1 MNVLKSV
8 VPLCLSAAMIV
19 QFTPSYTVHGEAFA
33 EDPLETEVGD
43 LTFRYIPDLPRKGE
57 CTLTSASDN
66 SDDNTISSHDT
77 LEIPG
82 KLEGYTVTALGS
94 DSKPHYYQAA
104 SFNS

>member
-43 LTFRYIPDLPRKGE
+43 LTFRYIPDLPRQGE

-66 SDDNTISSHDT
+66 SDDNTISITACCYDGVVHMLT
-77 LEIPG
+77 PFQ
-82 KLEGYTVTALGS
+82 TVI
-94 DSKPHYYQAA
+94 Y
-104 SFNS
+104 